1 VARITMTYDTDT
13 DFGFDS
19 ADSANHMGSTT
30 ASRPATPGITTEPTD
45 AAEAADERRTGSLS
59 AVPERDLVGRYLDD
73 IARHPLLDAAKEVE
87 LATAI
92 ESGLYAQHL
101 LDTGDTRFDADV
113 LAVVA
118 AAGKAAKET
127 FITANLRL
135 VVSIARRYR
144 YTGLP
149 MLDLIQEGNL
159 GLVRAVEKFDYQ
171 KGFKFSTYATWWVR
185 QAVTRGVAET
195 GRLVRL
201 PVHVHDE
208 AARVRRTR
216 SKLEVDLGREATD
229 EEVGLEL
236 EIDAD
241 RVAWLTKLDRDPV
254 SMDVHVGSDEET
266 AFGDLVADDDA
277 EDPEQYVEDRFARA
291 ELSRAIEALEPREAA
306 IIRARYGLDDGRF
319 KTLTEIATS
328 HSLSRERVRQLE
340 KSALLQLRGVSSLSQ
355 VA

>member
-1 VARITMTYDTDT
+1 MTYDTDT

-19 ADSANHMGSTT
+19 ADSANQLGSSANAAPGTGSGVT
-30 ASRPATPGITTEPTD
+30 RDVVTPE
-45 AAEAADERRTGSLS
+45 AVEAADERRSGSLS
-59 AVPERDLVGRYLDD
+59 SVPERDLVGRYLDD

-92 ESGLYAQHL
+92 EAGLYATHL
-101 LDTGDTRFDADV
+101 LATGDTRFDEGD
-113 LAVVA
+113 LRTVA
-118 AAGKAAKET
+118 AAGRAAKDT

-159 GLVRAVEKFDYQ
+159 GLVRAVEKFDYA

-216 SKLEVDLGREATD
+216 SKLEVDLGREPTD
-229 EEVGLEL
+229 EEIALEL
-236 EIDAD
+236 EITAE
-241 RVAWLTKLDRDPV
+241 RVTWLTKLDRDPV

-277 EDPEQYVEDRFARA
+277 EDPEQYVEDRWARA
-291 ELSRAIEALEPREAA
+291 ELSRAIGALEPREAA

-319 KTLTEIATS
+319 KTLTEIAAS

-340 KSALLQLRGVSSLSQ
+340 KSALAQLRGVEGLTQ

>member
-1 VARITMTYDTDT
+1 MARTAQARTTTVYDTDEG
-13 DFGFDS
+13 GFDS
-19 ADSANHMGSTT
+19 TETPEVADTKV
-30 ASRPATPGITTEPTD
+30 
-45 AAEAADERRTGSLS
+45 GSLDK
-59 AVPERDLVGRYLDD
+59 VPERDLVGRYLDD
-73 IARHPLLDAAKEVE
+73 IARHSLLDAALEVE
-87 LATAI
+87 LAKSI
-92 ESGLYAQHL
+92 EAGLYAQRL
-101 LDTGDTRFDADV
+101 LAEKDKRYRRPGAQIELETLVRQGQ
-113 LAVVA
+113 
-118 AAGKAAKET
+118 AAKER

-159 GLVRAVEKFDYQ
+159 GLVRAVEKFDYA

-236 EIDAD
+236 ETAPD

-277 EDPEQYVEDRFARA
+277 EDPEEVVADRFFR
-291 ELSRAIEALEPREAA
+291 EQLSRAINALEPRESA
-306 IIRARYGLDDGRF
+306 IIRARYGLDDGRY
-319 KTLTEIATS
+319 KTLTEIATTQ
-328 HSLSRERVRQLE
+328 SLSRERVRQLE
-340 KSALLQLRGVSSLSQ
+340 KSALAQLREVGALSQ

>member
-1 VARITMTYDTDT
+1 MARTTQTRTTTVYDTDEI
-13 DFGFDS
+13 GFD
-19 ADSANHMGSTT
+19 A
-30 ASRPATPGITTEPTD
+30 TD
-45 AAEAADERRTGSLS
+45 APEVQESRVGSLDK
-59 AVPERDLVGRYLDD
+59 VPERDLVGRYLDD
-73 IARHPLLDAAKEVE
+73 IARHTLLDAALEVE
-87 LATAI
+87 LAKAI
-92 ESGLYAQHL
+92 EAGLFARRL
-101 LDTGDTRFDADV
+101 LDEGDPRFAGTEAQV
-113 LAVVA
+113 ELETLAR
-118 AAGKAAKET
+118 GGQAAKER

-159 GLVRAVEKFDYQ
+159 GLVRAVEKFDYA

-201 PVHVHDE
+201 PVHVHDD

-216 SKLEVDLGREATD
+216 SKLEVDLGREPTD

-236 EIDAD
+236 ETAPD

-277 EDPEQYVEDRFARA
+277 EDPEEVVADRFFR
-291 ELSRAIEALEPREAA
+291 EQLSRAINALEPRESA
-306 IIRARYGLDDGRF
+306 IIRARYGLDDGRY
-319 KTLTEIATS
+319 KTLTEIAS
-328 HSLSRERVRQLE
+328 AQSLSRERVRQLE
-340 KSALLQLRGVSSLSQ
+340 KSALAQLREVGALSQ

>member
-1 VARITMTYDTDT
+1 MARTTQTGTTAVYDTD
-13 DFGFDS
+13 DIGF
-19 ADSANHMGSTT
+19 
-30 ASRPATPGITTEPTD
+30 D
-45 AAEAADERRTGSLS
+45 AAETTETTDTSKVGSLDK
-59 AVPERDLVGRYLDD
+59 VPERDLVGRYLDD
-73 IARHPLLDAAKEVE
+73 IARHQLLDAALEVE
-87 LATAI
+87 LAKTI
-92 ESGLYAQHL
+92 EAGLYAQRLIDH
-101 LDTGDTRFDADV
+101 GDARF
-113 LAVVA
+113 A
-118 AAGKAAKET
+118 ATSAQVELETIARAGRAAKER

-159 GLVRAVEKFDYQ
+159 GLVRAVEKFDYA

-216 SKLEVDLGREATD
+216 SKLEVDLGREPSD

-236 EIDAD
+236 ETAPD

-277 EDPEQYVEDRFARA
+277 EDPEEVVADRFFR
-291 ELSRAIEALEPREAA
+291 EQLSRAIESLEPRESA
-306 IIRARYGLDDGRF
+306 IIRARYGLDDGRY

-328 HSLSRERVRQLE
+328 QSLSRERVRQLE
-340 KSALLQLRGVSSLSQ
+340 KSALAQLREVGGLSQ

>member
-1 VARITMTYDTDT
+1 MARVQMTYDTDA

-19 ADSANHMGSTT
+19 ADSANQMGSSGAATT
-30 ASRPATPGITTEPTD
+30 TPTPE
-45 AAEAADERRTGSLS
+45 AAEAADERRTGTLK

-87 LATAI
+87 LAKAI
-92 ESGLYAQHL
+92 EAGLFAERL
-101 LDTGDTRFDADV
+101 LADGDERFDAAD
-113 LAVVA
+113 LRAVA
-118 AAGKAAKET
+118 ESGRAAKET

-216 SKLEVDLGREATD
+216 SKLEVDLGREASD
-229 EEVGLEL
+229 EEVALEL
-236 EIDAD
+236 EITPE

-277 EDPEQYVEDRFARA
+277 EDPEQYVEDRWARGELARA
-291 ELSRAIEALEPREAA
+291 IGALEPREAA
-306 IIRARYGLDDGRF
+306 IIRARYGLEDGRF
-319 KTLTEIATS
+319 KTLTEIAAS

-340 KSALLQLRGVSSLSQ
+340 KSALAQLRGVSGLSQ

>member
-1 VARITMTYDTDT
+1 MARTTQTRTTTVYDTDEI
-13 DFGFDS
+13 GFD
-19 ADSANHMGSTT
+19 A
-30 ASRPATPGITTEPTD
+30 TD
-45 AAEAADERRTGSLS
+45 APEVQESRVGSLDK
-59 AVPERDLVGRYLDD
+59 VPERDLVGRYLDD
-73 IARHPLLDAAKEVE
+73 IARHTLLDAALEVE
-87 LATAI
+87 LAKAI
-92 ESGLYAQHL
+92 EAGLFARRL
-101 LDTGDTRFDADV
+101 LDEGDPRFAGTEAQV
-113 LAVVA
+113 ELETLAR
-118 AAGKAAKET
+118 GGQAAKER

-159 GLVRAVEKFDYQ
+159 GLVRAVEKFDYA

-216 SKLEVDLGREATD
+216 SKLEVDLGREPTD

-236 EIDAD
+236 ETAPD

-277 EDPEQYVEDRFARA
+277 EDPEEVVADRFFR
-291 ELSRAIEALEPREAA
+291 EQLSRAINALEPRESA
-306 IIRARYGLDDGRF
+306 IIRARYGLDDGRY
-319 KTLTEIATS
+319 KTLTEIAS
-328 HSLSRERVRQLE
+328 AQSLSRERVRQLE
-340 KSALLQLRGVSSLSQ
+340 KSALAQLREVGALSQ

>member
-1 VARITMTYDTDT
+1 MARTTQTRTTTVYDTDEI
-13 DFGFDS
+13 GFD
-19 ADSANHMGSTT
+19 A
-30 ASRPATPGITTEPTD
+30 TD
-45 AAEAADERRTGSLS
+45 APEVQESRVGSLDK
-59 AVPERDLVGRYLDD
+59 VPERDLVGRYLDD
-73 IARHPLLDAAKEVE
+73 IARHTLLDAALEVE
-87 LATAI
+87 LAKAI
-92 ESGLYAQHL
+92 EAGLFARRL
-101 LDTGDTRFDADV
+101 LDEGDRRFAGTEAQV
-113 LAVVA
+113 ELETLAR
-118 AAGKAAKET
+118 GGQAAKER

-159 GLVRAVEKFDYQ
+159 GLVRAVEKFDYA

-216 SKLEVDLGREATD
+216 SKLEVDLGREPTD

-236 EIDAD
+236 ETAPD

-277 EDPEQYVEDRFARA
+277 EDPEEVVADRFFR
-291 ELSRAIEALEPREAA
+291 EQLSRAINALEPRESA
-306 IIRARYGLDDGRF
+306 IIRARYGLDDGRY
-319 KTLTEIATS
+319 KTLTEIAS
-328 HSLSRERVRQLE
+328 AQSLSRERVRQLE
-340 KSALLQLRGVSSLSQ
+340 KSALAQLREVGALSQ

>member
-1 VARITMTYDTDT
+1 MARTTQTRTTTVYDTDEI
-13 DFGFDS
+13 GFD
-19 ADSANHMGSTT
+19 A
-30 ASRPATPGITTEPTD
+30 TD
-45 AAEAADERRTGSLS
+45 APEVQESRVGSLDK
-59 AVPERDLVGRYLDD
+59 VPERDLVGRYLDD
-73 IARHPLLDAAKEVE
+73 IARHALLDAALEVE
-87 LATAI
+87 LAKAI
-92 ESGLYAQHL
+92 EAGLFARRL
-101 LDTGDTRFDADV
+101 LDEGDPRFAGTEAQV
-113 LAVVA
+113 ELETLAR
-118 AAGKAAKET
+118 AGQAAKER

-159 GLVRAVEKFDYQ
+159 GLVRAVEKFDYA

-216 SKLEVDLGREATD
+216 SKLEVDLGREPTD

-236 EIDAD
+236 ETAPD

-277 EDPEQYVEDRFARA
+277 EDPEEVVADRFFR
-291 ELSRAIEALEPREAA
+291 EQLSRAINALEPRESA
-306 IIRARYGLDDGRF
+306 IIRARYGLDDGRY
-319 KTLTEIATS
+319 KTLTEIAS
-328 HSLSRERVRQLE
+328 AQSLSRERVRQLE
-340 KSALLQLRGVSSLSQ
+340 KSALAQLREMGALSQ

>member
-1 VARITMTYDTDT
+1 MARTTQTRPTTVYDTDEI
-13 DFGFDS
+13 GFD
-19 ADSANHMGSTT
+19 A
-30 ASRPATPGITTEPTD
+30 TD
-45 AAEAADERRTGSLS
+45 APEVQESRVGSLDK
-59 AVPERDLVGRYLDD
+59 VPERDLVGRYLDD
-73 IARHPLLDAAKEVE
+73 IARHTLLDAALEVE
-87 LATAI
+87 LAKAI
-92 ESGLYAQHL
+92 EAGLFARRL
-101 LDTGDTRFDADV
+101 LDEGDPRFAGTEAQV
-113 LAVVA
+113 ELETLAR
-118 AAGKAAKET
+118 GGQAAKER

-159 GLVRAVEKFDYQ
+159 GLVRAVEKFDYA

-216 SKLEVDLGREATD
+216 SKLEVDLGREPTD

-236 EIDAD
+236 ETAPD

-277 EDPEQYVEDRFARA
+277 EDPEEVVADRFFR
-291 ELSRAIEALEPREAA
+291 EQLSRAINALEPRESA
-306 IIRARYGLDDGRF
+306 IIRARYGLDDGRY
-319 KTLTEIATS
+319 KTLTEIAS
-328 HSLSRERVRQLE
+328 AQSLSRERVRQLE
-340 KSALLQLRGVSSLSQ
+340 KSALAQLREVGALSQ

>member
-1 VARITMTYDTDT
+1 MARTTDLRTTTVYDTD
-13 DFGFDS
+13 DVGFD
-19 ADSANHMGSTT
+19 
-30 ASRPATPGITTEPTD
+30 
-45 AAEAADERRTGSLS
+45 AADATETADTSKVGSLDK
-59 AVPERDLVGRYLDD
+59 VPERDLVGRYLDD
-73 IARHPLLDAAKEVE
+73 IARHSLLDAALEVE
-87 LATAI
+87 LAKTI
-92 ESGLYAQHL
+92 EAGLYARRL
-101 LDTGDTRFDADV
+101 LDQGDARFASTGSQVELETIAR
-113 LAVVA
+113 
-118 AAGKAAKET
+118 AGKAAKER

-159 GLVRAVEKFDYQ
+159 GLVRAVEKFDYA

-216 SKLEVDLGREATD
+216 SKLEVDLGREPTD

-236 EIDAD
+236 ETAPD

-277 EDPEQYVEDRFARA
+277 EDPEEVVADRFFR
-291 ELSRAIEALEPREAA
+291 EQLSRAIESLEPREGA
-306 IIRARYGLDDGRF
+306 IIRARYGLDDGRY
-319 KTLTEIATS
+319 KTLTEIATTQ
-328 HSLSRERVRQLE
+328 SLSRERVRQLE
-340 KSALLQLRGVSSLSQ
+340 KSALAQLREVGGLSQ

>member
-1 VARITMTYDTDT
+1 MARTTQPRTTTVYDTDT
-13 DFGFDS
+13 DTG
-19 ADSANHMGSTT
+19 AG
-30 ASRPATPGITTEPTD
+30 GLD
-45 AAEAADERRTGSLS
+45 AIDAPEVEQARVGSLDK
-59 AVPERDLVGRYLDD
+59 VPERDLVGRYLDD
-73 IARHPLLDAAKEVE
+73 IARHSLLDAALEVE
-87 LATAI
+87 LAKSI
-92 ESGLYAQHL
+92 EAGLYAQRL
-101 LDTGDTRFDADV
+101 LNDADERFADLDAQV
-113 LAVVA
+113 ELSTIAR
-118 AAGKAAKET
+118 AGQAAKER

-159 GLVRAVEKFDYQ
+159 GLVRAVEKFDYA

-236 EIDAD
+236 ETAPD

-277 EDPEQYVEDRFARA
+277 EDPEEVVADRFFR
-291 ELSRAIEALEPREAA
+291 EQLSRAIDALEPRESA
-306 IIRARYGLDDGRF
+306 IIRARYGLDDGRY
-319 KTLTEIATS
+319 KTLTEIANS
-328 HSLSRERVRQLE
+328 QSLSRERVRQLE
-340 KSALLQLRGVSSLSQ
+340 KSALAQLREVGALSQ